1 MGLMDILNGMQNG
14 PRGQR
19 QPSASGSSGGMSP
32 MTMALLGL
40 LAYKAINSGGLGNI
54 LGGGQAAPSG
64 GGRRQA
70 SDPDDTIAAS
80 GAGGGLGDLL
90 GSLLGG
96 GQTSGK
102 AAGNPGDLL
111 GSLGGLLGGAS
122 AGSVLSSGL
131 DGLVRDLQS
140 NGQGRIAQ
148 SWVGTGA
155 NQEIDP
161 DTLENTLGA
170 DTLEALE
177 RQSGMNRDELLQG
190 LSANLPD
197 LVDRLTP
204 NGRLPTEEEAS
215 RWV

>member
-19 QPSASGSSGGMSP
+19 QPSGSGSSGGLSP

-54 LGGGQAAPSG
+54 LGGGQAAPPG
-64 GGRRQA
+64 GGGHRA
-70 SDPDDTIAAS
+70 PDPDDTIATS

-102 AAGNPGDLL
+102 AASNPADLL
-111 GSLGGLLGGAS
+111 GGLGGLLGGAS
-122 AGSVLSSGL
+122 AGNVLSSGL
-131 DGLVRDLQS
+131 GGLIRDLQS

-155 NQEIDP
+155 NQDIDP
-161 DTLENTLGA
+161 GTLENSLGA
-170 DTLEALE
+170 ETLEALE

>member
-19 QPSASGSSGGMSP
+19 QPKPIGSGGGMSP
-32 MTMALLGL
+32 LTMALLGL

-64 GGRRQA
+64 GGGRHA
-70 SDPDDTIAAS
+70 PDSDETIAAS
-80 GAGGGLGDLL
+80 GSGGGLGDLL

-96 GQTSGK
+96 AQTGGK
-102 AAGNPGDLL
+102 AAGNPADLL
-111 GSLGGLLGGAS
+111 GGLGGLLGGAS
-122 AGSVLSSGL
+122 AGNVLSNGL
-131 DGLVRDLQS
+131 GGLIRDLQS

-161 DTLENTLGA
+161 DALESSLGA

-177 RQSGMNRDELLQG
+177 RQTGMNRDELLQG
-190 LSANLPD
+190 LSDNLPD

-204 NGRLPTEEEAS
+204 NGRLPTEDEAS
-215 RWV
+215 RMV